1 MKARST
7 ILILAGLTLLLCA
20 AGFYVAS
27 AAPDGL
33 ERIAIRL
40 GFAHRERAALT
51 GPLADYQF
59 PWLASPA
66 LRKMIAAL
74 LGALVCFLALLAWG
88 RYSARRSKVQGPR
101 AQGSKTDLA

>member
-1 MKARST
+1 VKARST
-7 ILILAGLTLLLCA
+7 ILLFAGLAVVLCA
-20 AGFYVAS
+20 AGYYLAS

-51 GPLADYQF
+51 GPLAEYPF

-66 LRKMIAAL
+66 LRKTAAAL

-88 RYSARRSKVQGPR
+88 RYSARRSKVQG
-101 AQGSKTDLA
+101 SKTDLD

>member
-7 ILILAGLTLLLCA
+7 ILIFAGLTVVLCA

-40 GFAHRERAALT
+40 GFAHRERAALS
-51 GPLADYQF
+51 GPLADYQL

-66 LRKMIAAL
+66 LRKIVAAL
-74 LGALVCFLALLAWG
+74 LGALVCFLALLGWG
-88 RYSARRSKVQGPR
+88 RYSARKSKVPSPK
-101 AQGSKTDLA
+101 SKAARP

>member
-1 MKARST
+1 M
-7 ILILAGLTLLLCA
+7 LLFAGLTVVLCA
-20 AGFYVAS
+20 AGFYLAS

-33 ERIAIRL
+33 ERIAVRL
-40 GFAHRERAALT
+40 GFAHRESVALK

-66 LRKMIAAL
+66 LRKMAAAL

-88 RYSARRSKVQGPR
+88 RYSARRSKVQG
-101 AQGSKTDLA
+101 SKTDLA

>member
-1 MKARST
+1 VRARST
-7 ILILAGLTLLLCA
+7 ILLFAGLTVVLCA
-20 AGFYVAS
+20 AGYYLAS

-66 LRKMIAAL
+66 LRRTAAAL

-88 RYSARRSKVQGPR
+88 RYSARKSRVQSPKSKATRP
-101 AQGSKTDLA
+101 